1 MENADKYIIWGISL
15 VLASVIILLLN
26 PFTIVN
32 AGEKGV
38 VLNWGAVSNRILNEG
53 LHLIVPV
60 YQSVKKI
67 NTKTVK
73 YETGVAAYSGD
84 SQTLETQIALNYHLR
99 GDKVNKIYQEIG
111 DIGAVE
117 DTIINPSIQET
128 VKAAIAKSPAQ
139 ELIEKRAA
147 LLEEIRANLSEKLEK
162 RNIVFDDVSM
172 INFRFS
178 DQYEKAV
185 ELKQVAQ
192 QQALKAE
199 NDLKRIKTEAEQRV
213 TQAQAEAEAI
223 KIQTEA
229 ITQQGGKDYVQLKAI
244 EQWDGALPKS
254 MVSNATLPFLNITD

>member
-1 MENADKYIIWGISL
+1 METEDKYIVAGISL
-15 VLASVIILLLN
+15 VLLAVILVLFS
-26 PFTIVN
+26 PFAIVG

-38 VLNWGAVSNRILNEG
+38 VLNWGAVSDRVLGEG

-67 NTKTVK
+67 NAKTIK
-73 YETGVAAYSGD
+73 YETDVAAYSSD
-84 SQTLETQIALNYHLR
+84 IQNLETKIALNYHLR
-99 GDKVNKIYQEIG
+99 GDRVNKIYQEIG

-117 DTIINPSIQET
+117 DTIINPLIRET

-139 ELIEKRAA
+139 ELIDKRTV
-147 LLEEIRANLSEKLEK
+147 LLEEIRANLAEKLEK
-162 RNIVFDDVSM
+162 RGIVFDDVSM
-172 INFRFS
+172 VDFRFS

-223 KIQTEA
+223 KIQTAA

-254 MVSNATLPFLNITD
+254 MVSNATLPFLNIEQ